1 MGDYGGSWR
10 YAGGG
15 ADPRRPGST
24 PTKRSRRE
32 YEDGPPGRGTYGTTR
47 AGDRDIGYGA
57 RDRGYDDRGPRGGWR
72 DGDGLAGGGDLMSYG
87 GGGLGGNDLG
97 MGPGLGLPSGGVGNM
112 GPLSLVGLPDEPPIL
127 GPGGRMVGLDGG
139 MGGRAGG
146 LNLNGVTAEAD
157 ALRGNVDV
165 LPPDASS
172 TLFVDGLP
180 QDCSR
185 REAAHIFR
193 PFIGF
198 KEVRLVHKDA
208 KRVDGGKVV
217 LCFVEFADARCAATA
232 LEALQGYKFDETDH
246 DSYALRL
253 TFARH
258 PGPRGPARDDPY
270 RGGRER
276 GDDYNQRPRGGGR
289 R

>member
-1 MGDYGGSWR
+1 MCFYIF
-10 YAGGG
+10 A
-15 ADPRRPGST
+15 
-24 PTKRSRRE
+24 
-32 YEDGPPGRGTYGTTR
+32 EDGPPGRGTYGTTR

-57 RDRGYDDRGPRGGWR
+57 RDRGYDDRGARGGWR
-72 DGDGLAGGGDLMSYG
+72 DGDGLAGGGDLVRMSYG

-97 MGPGLGLPSGGVGNM
+97 MGPGLGLPGGGVGNM

-146 LNLNGVTAEAD
+146 LNLNGVAAEAD

-185 REAAHIFR
+185 REAARILHENMF
-193 PFIGF
+193 
-198 KEVRLVHKDA
+198 
-208 KRVDGGKVV
+208 
-217 LCFVEFADARCAATA
+217 
-232 LEALQGYKFDETDH
+232 
-246 DSYALRL
+246 
-253 TFARH
+253 
-258 PGPRGPARDDPY
+258 
-270 RGGRER
+270 
-276 GDDYNQRPRGGGR
+276 
-289 R
+289 